1 MTLADAIVAAARSCV
16 ETPFRHQGRQPG
28 IAMDCAGVAVH
39 AAEAAGLPVFDLVGY
54 ADRPKDAALEAALD
68 SQPCLRRIPVAEM
81 AAGDLLLMKFSGDP
95 QHLAIHAGATLIHAY
110 AQVRKVCEHDF
121 TPEWRGRVV
130 RAYRFVEAA

>member
-1 MTLADAIVAAARSCV
+1 MLADDIIAAARACV

-28 IAMDCAGVAVH
+28 VALDCAGVAIQ
-39 AAEAAGLPVFDLVGY
+39 AARASGLSVADLVGY

-68 SQPCLRRIPVAEM
+68 AQPCLRRVPLPEM
-81 AAGDLLLMKFSGDP
+81 TAGDLLLMKFSGDP

-110 AQVRKVCEHDF
+110 AQIRKVCEHDF